1 MVDEWEREN
10 IILTNWIPL
19 RVKYLTQSH
28 LMDSLIS
35 TGGKGES
42 ADKIRS
48 WTKKRSVKIKNIQP
62 LDIVTSSV
70 EDRPVIRIH
79 IIKTTCRKEEHLP
92 DERTIID
99 RFIEGETQLRSD
111 MISSGYS
118 RTRCQR
124 SVCANESIAS
134 RWERSDTLV
143 CKFSYDSSF
152 WYNWG
157 RRHT

>member
-48 WTKKRSVKIKNIQP
+48 
-62 LDIVTSSV
+62 
-70 EDRPVIRIH
+70 
-79 IIKTTCRKEEHLP
+79 
-92 DERTIID
+92 
-99 RFIEGETQLRSD
+99 
-111 MISSGYS
+111 
-118 RTRCQR
+118 
-124 SVCANESIAS
+124 
-134 RWERSDTLV
+134 
-143 CKFSYDSSF
+143 
-152 WYNWG
+152 
-157 RRHT
+157 